1 MEDMLICTILR
12 FIWFP
17 IAFISLTTIIF
28 LVFKYLREDDI
39 LEKDRIGS
47 KIKYP
52 VIILFLA
59 LIAIPG
65 FDYAIQNDML
75 PFECKPPTPVQ
86 PSCSI
91 LTKFSDGSTTKK
103 ISFPKNGGLNSET
116 NITIPRGVNVD
127 KVRIEIEHPSRLFLW
142 MDEFS
147 NWTKIDSYSGM
158 SIDEDESYAFINI
171 SRLEVDST
179 IVLDGSHTFD
189 EVYIK
194 EGGMITTSVGKK
206 LDLKVRGKLIID
218 KNSGI
223 NVDGKGNSE
232 KGKGGNGKSTG
243 VAYFGPLGSGGGGG
257 GYGGKGGNGG
267 NDETTIAGSGGM
279 YYGSK
284 EEPSDLGSIGGN
296 GGAASGEPGSG
307 LPGAGGLGGGAVKI
321 EAKEIILNGYIS
333 ADGNDGEDSA
343 ENDGTGGGGGGSGGS
358 IFIITDNL
366 RLNGRITANG
376 GNGGNDRQK
385 GRGIDGGGGGGSGGR
400 ISILYSIKSGSGE
413 VSVMGGKTGS
423 GHKGDAGE
431 EGTITWKKKPISFSS
446 LIYSNITSVKINP
459 DNLKSWG
466 KFYANA
472 TVPGGS
478 EIQYRILN
486 ASDNSTLCKIK
497 QEDALSGYNISSCA
511 SNTEA
516 IRLHASMITVSTSIT
531 PLLHYW
537 KIYYD
542 TEIKNLKLDI
552 GLDRT
557 MEYVNPSFS
566 GRTTI
571 SDDNTNPRISE
582 KITSLLKDCDCRG
595 CSLSGDKCT
604 INLRFFSESSGTLI
618 LENPRLEYCIPQ

>member
-1 MEDMLICTILR
+1 
-12 FIWFP
+12 
-17 IAFISLTTIIF
+17 
-28 LVFKYLREDDI
+28 
-39 LEKDRIGS
+39 
-47 KIKYP
+47 
-52 VIILFLA
+52 
-59 LIAIPG
+59 
-65 FDYAIQNDML
+65 
-75 PFECKPPTPVQ
+75 
-86 PSCSI
+86 
-91 LTKFSDGSTTKK
+91 
-103 ISFPKNGGLNSET
+103 
-116 NITIPRGVNVD
+116 
-127 KVRIEIEHPSRLFLW
+127 
-142 MDEFS
+142 
-147 NWTKIDSYSGM
+147 
-158 SIDEDESYAFINI
+158 
-171 SRLEVDST
+171 
-179 IVLDGSHTFD
+179 
-189 EVYIK
+189 
-194 EGGMITTSVGKK
+194 
-206 LDLKVRGKLIID
+206 
-218 KNSGI
+218 
-223 NVDGKGNSE
+223 GKGR
-232 KGKGGNGKSTG
+232 GGDGKSTG
-243 VAYFGPLGSGGGGG
+243 AADFGPLGSGGGGG

-284 EEPSDLGSIGGN
+284 EEPSDLGSFGGS